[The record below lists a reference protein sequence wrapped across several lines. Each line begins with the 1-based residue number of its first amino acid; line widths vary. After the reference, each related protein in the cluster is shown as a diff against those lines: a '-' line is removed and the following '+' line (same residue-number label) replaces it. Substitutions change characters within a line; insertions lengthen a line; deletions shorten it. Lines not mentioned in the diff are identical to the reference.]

1 MALKRLNTE
10 HMTAIQYLALP
21 HKGGKTDAEIAE
33 LCGVTRQTIY
43 NWKQDPTFNA
53 ELKRQIV
60 RNTAERLPEL
70 VDSMIEVAIAE
81 GNASMAKLILTMNEM
96 LTQHVEVK
104 TTGDS
109 EAPNL
114 DDIKAR
120 LAKLKEEQD
129 RG

>member
-21 HKGGKTDAEIAE
+21 HKGGKTDSEIAE
-33 LCGVTRQTIY
+33 ICGVSRQTIY

-96 LTQHVEVK
+96 LTQHIEVK
-104 TTGDS
+104 TDGSD
-109 EAPNL
+109 NRQ
-114 DDIKAR
+114 DIDELKAR
-120 LAKLKEEQD
+120 IAKLKDQD
-129 RG
+129 

>member
-33 LCGVTRQTIY
+33 ICGVSRQTIY

-70 VDSMIEVAIAE
+70 VDSMMDVAIAE

-96 LTQHVEVK
+96 LTQHIEV
-104 TTGDS
+104 TQTAGDDT
-109 EAPNL
+109 PDL
-114 DDIKAR
+114 DALKAR
-120 LAKLKEEQD
+120 LDALKED
-129 RG
+129 